1 MMELA
6 NKIIFFL
13 ATINKSLAVFLTIV
27 VVIVTIILI
36 YVLYRIV
43 RKEIKRYNEEVA
55 NYIDGIETKREISA
69 DVNAYISRSVSAEF
83 TLLSVDM
90 DHFSNVVE
98 NFGSEEAERIIKGL
112 AIKLLETVPTRIII
126 GRIKLDGFVVFAKGD
141 YSREECVRI
150 AKKILQVVSEPI
162 KIYDESTL
170 QLTCSVGICYYPSH
184 GRNFKEL
191 LESLQ
196 IATFICKRSGGNQY
210 RIYSREE
217 KQDEGANME
226 YYYQIKNGISNK
238 EFAIYYQPIIDKE
251 TKSIYAFEGLLRWNH
266 PDLGVLSPHKFI
278 NIMEQ
283 TGDINWVGL
292 WGLETVVKEQ
302 FELRKR
308 YNKEFL
314 MSINLSPKQLS
325 NPTLPQDFQKIV
337 KKYRANPKN
346 FILEI
351 EEYTIFERL
360 EQVKNNLTL
369 LRDIGFQIAVDGFG
383 LDYKGLKKLE
393 DNQVDV
399 IKLDREFLDEEADQ
413 YLKDKFV
420 GILVDFVNNQG
431 RTLVCEGVENYDY
444 LERAINMGIDKFQGY
459 HFAKPLSFDEV
470 YNYIDNKAWL
480 PKFDKPEVVEIIKE
494 EEAERLNEELLK
506 SKGEKASTDDLE
518 ETKEDESLVEEKV
531 EEAKEEPKEEVKK
544 SKGKKGAKAEAK
556 VEEAKAEEPVSEEKT
571 EETPVEEAKAEEPVS
586 EEPKAEEPASE
597 EAKPE
602 EAKVEETPAEE
613 SASEEKAEEPAVE
626 EKKEDTPQD

>member
-1 MMELA
+1 MIELV
-6 NKIIFFL
+6 NKVLVFL

-27 VVIVTIILI
+27 VVIITCVVI
-36 YVLYRIV
+36 YFLYRIV

-55 NYIDGIETKREISA
+55 NYIDGIETKREIAA

-98 NFGSEEAERIIKGL
+98 NFGSEEAERIIKGI
-112 AIKLLETVPTRIII
+112 AAKLLETIPTRILI
-126 GRIKLDGFVVFAKGD
+126 GRIKLDSFVVFAKGD
-141 YSREECVRI
+141 YSREECVRM

-191 LESLQ
+191 SESLQ

-238 EFAIYYQPIIDKE
+238 EFAIYYQPIIDKDS
-251 TKSIYAFEGLLRWNH
+251 KDIYAFEGLLRWNH

-292 WGLETVVKEQ
+292 WGLETVVKQE

-308 YNKEFL
+308 FGKEFL

-325 NPTLPQDFQKIV
+325 SPTLPQDFQKII

-346 FILEI
+346 FICEI

-360 EQVKNNLTL
+360 EQVKTNLNQ
-369 LRDIGFQIAVDGFG
+369 LREIGFQIAVDGFG

-393 DNQVDV
+393 DNSVDV

-420 GILVDFVNNQG
+420 GILVDFVNKQG

-459 HFAKPLSFDEV
+459 HFTKPLSYEELFD
-470 YNYIDNKAWL
+470 YIDGKSWK

-506 SKGEKASTDDLE
+506 SKERIKEEAESKEATE
-518 ETKEDESLVEEKV
+518 ETKEDSSIEEVKAEESKKEEKPSKKSTKKASKEEKV
-531 EEAKEEPKEEVKK
+531 EEPK
-544 SKGKKGAKAEAK
+544 S
-556 VEEAKAEEPVSEEKT
+556 EEAPAEDPKT
-571 EETPVEEAKAEEPVS
+571 EETN
-586 EEPKAEEPASE
+586 ASE
-597 EAKPE
+597 EAM
-602 EAKVEETPAEE
+602 AEE
-613 SASEEKAEEPAVE
+613 KPSEDGS
-626 EKKEDTPQD
+626 KED